1 MGSWLTDT
9 QLKWILGVSLVL
21 NIFLIAAAI
30 GAGFVVKHN
39 LRDFQRPLAMQKAW
53 REATAGATDAE
64 RRHIY
69 EITKA
74 AVLTGEADL
83 IKART
88 LRKQARDLTEKTPFD
103 AAQMAII
110 SEQARNA
117 ENDARGK
124 IENAL
129 ILTAKDLPVR
139 ERAFVLGTLLRPSG
153 RYDRFIP
160 DKTQPGGNMSTPA
173 QLPAQSATQTAAP
186 AN

>member
-9 QLKWILGVSLVL
+9 RLKWILGVSLVL

-30 GAGFVVKHN
+30 GAGFVVKRN

-53 REATAGATDAE
+53 RDATAGTTDAE
-64 RRHIY
+64 RHHIY
-69 EITKA
+69 AITKA
-74 AVLTGEADL
+74 AVLTGEADML
-83 IKART
+83 KARA
-88 LRKQARDLTEKTPFD
+88 LRSQARDLTGKTPFD
-103 AAQMAII
+103 AAQMAIV

-129 ILTAKDLPVR
+129 ILNTKELSVR

-153 RYDRFIP
+153 RYDRFIQDRP
-160 DKTQPGGNMSTPA
+160 QPPVA
-173 QLPAQSATQTAAP
+173 QPSPNKQP
-186 AN
+186 